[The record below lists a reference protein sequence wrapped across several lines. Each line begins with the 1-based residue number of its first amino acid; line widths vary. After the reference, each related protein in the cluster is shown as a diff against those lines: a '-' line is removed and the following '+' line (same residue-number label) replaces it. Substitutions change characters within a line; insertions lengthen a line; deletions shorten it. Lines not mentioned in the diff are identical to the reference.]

1 MLKSGRYIYAIFMLH
16 LALEKLL
23 KGLYAKIRHEN
34 PPRTHNL
41 ILLHER
47 IADSKNINL
56 ADSQIEIIEFLNEK
70 SVPSRYPD
78 VLHEVL
84 KEFNKNETAK
94 LVNQVKEIIKCLKNQ
109 LNK

>member
-1 MLKSGRYIYAIFMLH
+1 MLKSGRYIYAVFMTH

-23 KGLYAKIRHEN
+23 KGFYTKVLSEN

-47 IADSKNINL
+47 IDIRKKL
-56 ADSQIEIIEFLNEK
+56 ELTKKQIEVIEFLNEK

-84 KEFNKNETAK
+84 KEFNKKETTK
-94 LVNQVKEIIKCLKNQ
+94 LVKQASEIIECLKNQ
-109 LNK
+109 LKK